1 MFDNLIGQRNNHSAR
16 NQFKLT
22 QTDIKTS
29 RAFQTKSDA
38 HHFQFTGAII
48 KGSNALRVEERYII
62 ADYINTIRIYMFN
75 ELPKKYLS

>member
-1 MFDNLIGQRNNHSAR
+1 MFDYLIGQRNNHSAR

-48 KGSNALRVEERYII
+48 KGNNALRVEERYII
-62 ADYINTIRIYMFN
+62 ADHINTTRINLMIFMV
-75 ELPKKYLS
+75 